1 MSRRTTMEFVGAQR
15 RAYAE
20 LREKHKRCAC
30 GQCEDI
36 LGCHVIAEI
45 KNGLYGRDLVTVKAA
60 ESA

>member
-1 MSRRTTMEFVGAQR
+1 MEFVGAQR